1 MIIQEV
7 LTQLQSADHP
17 VAKALHKMEHG
28 KVLVLAFK
36 AGMQLKDHRTP
47 FSSLL
52 LVLEGAVEYQ
62 EGTVVTKMYKF
73 DEMPIVPEVVHAV
86 HCLEDAICLLI
97 QG

>member
-7 LTQLQSADHP
+7 LTQLQTSDHP

-52 LVLEGAVEYQ
+52 LVLDGKVEYH
-62 EGTVVTKMYKF
+62 EGEVVTSLSKY
-73 DEMPIVPEVVHAV
+73 DEMLIAPEAVHAV
-86 HCLEDAICLLI
+86 TCLEDATCLLI

>member
-7 LTQLQSADHP
+7 IEQLKSADHP

-52 LVLEGAVEYQ
+52 LVLEGRVEYQ
-62 EGTVVTKMYKF
+62 QGNAVITLNKF
-73 DEMPIVPEVVHAV
+73 DEMPIAPEVVHAV
-86 HCLEDAICLLI
+86 LCLEDAICLLI

>member
-7 LTQLQSADHP
+7 VAQLQTADHP
-17 VAKALHKMEHG
+17 VAKAMHKMEDG

-52 LVLEGAVEYQ
+52 LVLEGAVEYH
-62 EGTVVTKMYKF
+62 EGDVVTKMNKF
-73 DEMPIVPEVVHAV
+73 DEMPIAPEVLHAV
-86 HCLEDAICLLI
+86 LCVEDAICLLI